1 MEKCSLVSFP
11 VVSFVDFLVFFS
23 LFETIQPCVEAA
35 LSAARLADK
44 HQQAIDITVI
54 APQPELRVRP
64 RFYEN
69 AVHTLVAPLQPLFDV
84 TGVNFLQGHVEQIL
98 PDSKEVSWKDANGDI
113 HLRRYD
119 RLVLASGS
127 HVNRDAVTG
136 AAEHA
141 FDLDQLESAA
151 VLEQHINDL
160 ALQPESEARNTVVVC
175 GGGFTGIEMA
185 LELPGRLRE
194 ILGADAKT
202 RVVVVERGAQPG
214 GRWSQELRD
223 VIIEASAELGVE
235 WLVNAEVE
243 CVDASGVT
251 LKDGQVISSQ
261 TVIWTVGVQA
271 NSLTAQINAPRD
283 RQGRLHVNA
292 NLQVVGH
299 DDIYA
304 TGDVAYAATDDKGNH
319 ALMTCQH
326 AILLGKFA
334 GNNAAADLLN
344 ITPLPYRQENYVTCL
359 DLGAWGAVYSEGW
372 DQQVKLTRAE
382 AKKLKVSIVSE
393 LIYPPKADRAVAF
406 EIADPLAPFV

>member
-1 MEKCSLVSFP
+1 MRKQILIVGAG
-11 VVSFVDFLVFFS
+11 FS
-23 LFETIQPCVEAA
+23 GMWAA
-35 LSAARLADK
+35 LSAARLLDK
-44 HQQAIDITVI
+44 EANPNIDITVI

-69 AVHTLVAPLQPLFDV
+69 AVETLVAPLQPLFDI
-84 TGVNFLQGHVEQIL
+84 TGVNFLRGTVDQLL
-98 PDSKEVSWKDANGDI
+98 PASKEVSWTDASGETR
-113 HLRRYD
+113 LQRYD

-127 HVNRDAVTG
+127 HVNRSQVAG
-136 AAEHA
+136 AQAHA

-151 VLEQHINDL
+151 VLEKHLQDL
-160 ALQPESEARNTVVVC
+160 ANQPESDARNTVVVC

-185 LELPGRLRE
+185 LELPGRLRD
-194 ILGADAKT
+194 ILGAEAKT

-214 GRWSQELRD
+214 SRYSEALRN
-223 VIIEASAELGVE
+223 VIVDASAELGVE
-235 WLVNAEVE
+235 WRVNAEVE
-243 CVDASGVT
+243 SVDASGIT
-251 LKDGQVISSQ
+251 LKDGQTIASQ

-271 NSLTAQINAPRD
+271 NDLTSQIDAPRD

-292 NLQVVGH
+292 NLQVVGYN
-299 DDIYA
+299 DIFA

-334 GNNAAADLLN
+334 GNNAAASLLDVA
-344 ITPLPYRQENYVTCL
+344 PLPYRQENYVTCL
-359 DLGAWGAVYSEGW
+359 DLGAWGAVYTEGW

-382 AKKLKVSIVSE
+382 AKKLKLSITRE
-393 LIYPPKADRAVAF
+393 LIYPPKADKAAAF

>member
-1 MEKCSLVSFP
+1 MRKQILIVGAGFAGMW
-11 VVSFVDFLVFFS
+11 
-23 LFETIQPCVEAA
+23 AA
-35 LSAARLADK
+35 LSAARLAEIN
-44 HQQAIDITVI
+44 QQSIDITVI

-64 RFYEN
+64 RFYES
-69 AVHTLVAPLQPLFDV
+69 AVQTLVAPLQPLFDV
-84 TGVNFLQGHVEQIL
+84 TGVKFLRGTVEQIL
-98 PDSKEVSWKDANGDI
+98 PASKEVSWKDDSGEVR
-113 HLRRYD
+113 LRRYD

-127 HVNRDAVTG
+127 HVNRDMVAG

-141 FDLDQLESAA
+141 FDLDQLESAS
-151 VLEQHINDL
+151 VLEQHLLDL
-160 ALQPESEARNTVVVC
+160 ANRPESDTRNTVVVC

-214 GRWSQELRD
+214 GRWSKELRD

-243 CVDASGVT
+243 SVDASGVT
-251 LKDGQVISSQ
+251 LKDGQVITSQ

-271 NSLTAQINAPRD
+271 NGLTVQIDAPRD
-283 RQGRLHVNA
+283 RQGRLHVNS
-292 NLQVVGH
+292 NLQVQGH
-299 DDIYA
+299 EDIYA

-334 GNNAAADLLN
+334 GNNAAASLLDVE
-344 ITPLPYRQENYVTCL
+344 PLPYRQEMYVTCL

-372 DQQVKLTRAE
+372 DQQVKLTREE

-393 LIYPPKADRAVAF
+393 LIYPPKAERKAAF
-406 EIADPLAPFV
+406 DMADPYAPFV

>member
-1 MEKCSLVSFP
+1 MQKQILIVGAGFAGMW
-11 VVSFVDFLVFFS
+11 
-23 LFETIQPCVEAA
+23 AA

-44 HQQAIDITVI
+44 NQQNIDITVI

-69 AVHTLVAPLQPLFDV
+69 AVQTLVAPLQPLFDV
-84 TGVNFLQGHVEQIL
+84 TGIRFLQGHVEQIL
-98 PDSKEVSWKDANGDI
+98 PGSHEVSWQDTNGEN
-113 HLRRYD
+113 HLHRYD

-127 HVNRDAVTG
+127 HVNRDAVSG

-151 VLEQHINDL
+151 VLEQHIKDL

-185 LELPGRLRE
+185 LELPSRLRN

-202 RVVVVERGAQPG
+202 RVVVVERSAQPG
-214 GRWSQELRD
+214 GRWSQALRD
-223 VIIEASAELGVE
+223 VIIDASAELGVE

-243 CVDASGVT
+243 SVDAAGVT
-251 LKDGQVISSQ
+251 LKDGQVIASQ

-271 NSLTAQINAPRD
+271 SGLTAQIDAPRD
-283 RQGRLHVNA
+283 RQGRLHVNE
-292 NLQVVGH
+292 NLQVLGH
-299 DDIYA
+299 EDIYA

-334 GNNAAADLLN
+334 GNNAAASLLD
-344 ITPLPYRQENYVTCL
+344 IAPLPYRQEMYVTCL
-359 DLGAWGAVYSEGW
+359 DLGAWGAVYTEGW
-372 DQQVKLTRAE
+372 DQQVKLTREE
-382 AKKLKVSIVSE
+382 AKKVKVSIVSE
-393 LIYPPKADRAVAF
+393 LIYPPKAERVAAF
-406 EIADPLAPFV
+406 EVADPYAPFV

>member
-1 MEKCSLVSFP
+1 MRKQILIVGAGFAGMW
-11 VVSFVDFLVFFS
+11 
-23 LFETIQPCVEAA
+23 AA

-44 HQQAIDITVI
+44 NQQDIDITVI

-64 RFYEN
+64 RFYES
-69 AVHTLVAPLQPLFDV
+69 AVQTLVAPLQPLFDV
-84 TGVNFLQGHVEQIL
+84 TGVTFLRGTVEKIL
-98 PDSKEVSWKDANGDI
+98 PASKEVSWKDTHGETRL
-113 HLRRYD
+113 HRYD

-127 HVNRDAVTG
+127 QVNRSMVAG

-151 VLEQHINDL
+151 VLEQHLQDL
-160 ALQPESEARNTVVVC
+160 DKQPESKARNTVVVC

-185 LELPGRLRE
+185 LELPGRLRD

-214 GRWSQELRD
+214 ARWSQELRD
-223 VIIEASAELGVE
+223 VIAEASTELNVE
-235 WLVNAEVE
+235 WMVNSEVE
-243 CVDASGVT
+243 SVGASGVT
-251 LKDGQVISSQ
+251 LKDGQTIASQ

-271 NSLTAQINAPRD
+271 NGLTAQIDAPRD

-299 DDIYA
+299 EDIYA

-334 GNNAAADLLN
+334 GNNVAASLLN
-344 ITPLPYRQENYVTCL
+344 VEPLPYRQEMYVTCL
-359 DLGAWGAVYSEGW
+359 DLGAWGAVYTEGW
-372 DQQVKLTRAE
+372 DQQVKLTREE
-382 AKKLKVSIVSE
+382 AKKLKMSIVSE
-393 LIYPPKADRAVAF
+393 LIYPPKADKAVAF

>member
-1 MEKCSLVSFP
+1 MRKQILIVGAGFAGMW
-11 VVSFVDFLVFFS
+11 
-23 LFETIQPCVEAA
+23 AA
-35 LSAARLADK
+35 LSAARLAELNK
-44 HQQAIDITVI
+44 QSIDITVI

-64 RFYEN
+64 RFYES
-69 AVHTLVAPLQPLFDV
+69 AVQTLVAPLQPLFDV
-84 TGVNFLQGHVEQIL
+84 TGINFLRGTVEQIL
-98 PDSKEVSWKDANGDI
+98 PASKEVSWKDDNGEI
-113 HLRRYD
+113 RLRRYD

-127 HVNRDAVTG
+127 HVNRGMVAG

-141 FDLDQLESAA
+141 FDLDQLESAS
-151 VLEQHINDL
+151 VLEQHLQDL
-160 ALQPESEARNTVVVC
+160 AQQPESDARNTVVVC

-194 ILGADAKT
+194 ILGHDAKT

-214 GRWSQELRD
+214 GRWSKELRD

-243 CVDASGVT
+243 SVDASGVT
-251 LKDGQVISSQ
+251 LKDGQVITSQ

-271 NSLTAQINAPRD
+271 SSLTSQIDAPRD
-283 RQGRLHVNA
+283 RQGRLHVDS
-292 NLQVVGH
+292 NLQVLGH
-299 DDIYA
+299 DDIFA

-334 GNNAAADLLN
+334 GNNAAASLLEVE
-344 ITPLPYRQENYVTCL
+344 PLPYRQEMYVTCL

-372 DQQVKLTRAE
+372 DQQVKLTREE

-393 LIYPPKADRAVAF
+393 LIYPPKAERKAAF
-406 EIADPLAPFV
+406 DMADPYAPFV

>member
-1 MEKCSLVSFP
+1 MRKQILIVGAG
-11 VVSFVDFLVFFS
+11 FS
-23 LFETIQPCVEAA
+23 GMWAA
-35 LSAARLADK
+35 LSAARLLDK
-44 HQQAIDITVI
+44 EANPNIDITVI

-69 AVHTLVAPLQPLFDV
+69 AVETLVAPLQPLFDI
-84 TGVNFLQGHVEQIL
+84 TGVNFLRGTVDQLL
-98 PDSKEVSWKDANGDI
+98 PASKEVSWTDASGETR
-113 HLRRYD
+113 LQRYD

-127 HVNRDAVTG
+127 HVNRSQVAG
-136 AAEHA
+136 AQTHA

-151 VLEQHINDL
+151 VLEKHLQDL
-160 ALQPESEARNTVVVC
+160 ANQPESDARNTVVVC

-185 LELPGRLRE
+185 LELPGRLRD
-194 ILGADAKT
+194 ILGAEAKT

-214 GRWSQELRD
+214 SRYSEALRN
-223 VIIEASAELGVE
+223 VIVDASAELGVE
-235 WLVNAEVE
+235 WRVNAEVE
-243 CVDASGVT
+243 SVDASGVT
-251 LKDGQVISSQ
+251 LKDGQTIASQ

-271 NSLTAQINAPRD
+271 NDLTTQIDAPRD

-292 NLQVVGH
+292 NLQVMGY
-299 DDIYA
+299 DDIFA

-334 GNNAAADLLN
+334 GNNAAASLLDVA
-344 ITPLPYRQENYVTCL
+344 PLPYRQENYVTCL
-359 DLGAWGAVYSEGW
+359 DLGAWGAVYTEGW

-382 AKKLKVSIVSE
+382 AKKLKLSITRE
-393 LIYPPKADRAVAF
+393 LIYPPKADKAAAF

>member
-1 MEKCSLVSFP
+1 MHKDILIVGAG
-11 VVSFVDFLVFFS
+11 FS
-23 LFETIQPCVEAA
+23 GMWAA
-35 LSAARLADK
+35 LSAARLVDK
-44 HQQAIDITVI
+44 YQREDIKITVI

-69 AVHTLVAPLQPLFDV
+69 AVTTLVAPLQPLFDI
-84 TGVNFLQGHVEQIL
+84 TGVNFLRGTVRQIF
-98 PDSKEVSWKDANGDI
+98 PDSKEVSWTDASGET
-113 HLRRYD
+113 RVSRYD

-127 HVNRDAVTG
+127 HVDRSQVIG
-136 AAEHA
+136 AQEHA

-151 VLEQHINDL
+151 VLEQHLKDL
-160 ALQPESEARNTVVVC
+160 AYQAESEARNTVVVC

-185 LELPGRLRE
+185 LELPGRLRN

-202 RVVVVERGAQPG
+202 RVVVVERSPEPGA
-214 GRWSQELRD
+214 RYSEALRN

-243 CVDASGVT
+243 SVDAAGVT
-251 LKDGQVISSQ
+251 LKDGRTIASQ

-271 NSLTAQINAPRD
+271 NDLTAQIDAPRD
-283 RQGRLHVNA
+283 RQGRLHVNTA
-292 NLQVVGH
+292 LQVSGH
-299 DDIYA
+299 EDIYA
-304 TGDVAYAATDDKGNH
+304 TGDVAYAATDDKGHH

-334 GNNAAADLLN
+334 GNNAAASLLEV
-344 ITPLPYRQENYVTCL
+344 TPLPYRQENYVTCL
-359 DLGAWGAVYSEGW
+359 DLGAWGAVYTEGW

-382 AKKLKVSIVSE
+382 AKKLKMSITGE
-393 LIYPPKADRAVAF
+393 LIYPPKADRTAAF

>member
-1 MEKCSLVSFP
+1 MRKQILIIGAGFAGMW
-11 VVSFVDFLVFFS
+11 
-23 LFETIQPCVEAA
+23 AA

-44 HQQAIDITVI
+44 NHQDIDITVI

-64 RFYEN
+64 RFYES
-69 AVHTLVAPLQPLFDV
+69 AVQTLVAPLQPLFDV
-84 TGVNFLQGHVEQIL
+84 TGVTFLRGTVEKIL
-98 PDSKEVSWKDANGDI
+98 PDSKEVSWKDTHGETRL
-113 HLRRYD
+113 HRYD

-127 HVNRDAVTG
+127 QVNRSMVAG

-151 VLEQHINDL
+151 VLEQHLQDL
-160 ALQPESEARNTVVVC
+160 AKQPESKARNTVVVC

-185 LELPGRLRE
+185 LELPGRLRD

-214 GRWSQELRD
+214 ARWSQELRD
-223 VIIEASAELGVE
+223 VIAEASAELNVE
-235 WLVNAEVE
+235 WMVNTEVE
-243 CVDASGVT
+243 SVDASGVT
-251 LKDGQVISSQ
+251 LKDGQTIASQ

-271 NSLTAQINAPRD
+271 NGLTAQINAPRD

-292 NLQVVGH
+292 NLQVVGYE
-299 DDIYA
+299 DIYA

-334 GNNAAADLLN
+334 GNNVAASLLN
-344 ITPLPYRQENYVTCL
+344 VEPLPYRQEMYVTCL
-359 DLGAWGAVYSEGW
+359 DLGAWGAVYTEGW

-382 AKKLKVSIVSE
+382 AKKLKMSIVSE
-393 LIYPPKADRAVAF
+393 LIYPPKADKAVAF

>member
-1 MEKCSLVSFP
+1 MRKQILIVGAG
-11 VVSFVDFLVFFS
+11 FS
-23 LFETIQPCVEAA
+23 GMWAA

-44 HQQAIDITVI
+44 HQNDTIDITVI

-69 AVHTLVAPLQPLFDV
+69 AVQTLVAPLQPLFDE
-84 TGVNFLQGHVEQIL
+84 TGVNFLRGTVAQIL
-98 PDSKEVSWKDANGDI
+98 PDSKEVSWADASGKT
-113 HLRRYD
+113 HLHRYD
-119 RLVLASGS
+119 RLILASGS
-127 HVNRDAVTG
+127 HVNRSLVTG
-136 AAEHA
+136 ADAHA

-151 VLEQHINDL
+151 VLEQHLKDL
-160 ALQPESEARNTVVVC
+160 ANKEESDARNTVVVG

-185 LELPGRLRE
+185 LELPGRLRD

-202 RVVVVERGAQPG
+202 RVVVVERGPQPG
-214 GRWSQELRD
+214 ARYSEELRN

-235 WLVNAEVE
+235 WLVNTEVE
-243 CVDASGVT
+243 SVDATGIT
-251 LKDGQVISSQ
+251 LKDGQTIASQ

-271 NSLTAQINAPRD
+271 NDLTGQIDAPRD

-292 NLQVVGH
+292 QLQVVGH

-334 GNNAAADLLN
+334 GNNAAADLLEVA
-344 ITPLPYRQENYVTCL
+344 PLPYRQENYVTCL
-359 DLGAWGAVYSEGW
+359 DLGAWGAVYTEGW

-382 AKKLKVSIVSE
+382 AKKLKLSIVSE

>member
-1 MEKCSLVSFP
+1 MRKQILIVGAG
-11 VVSFVDFLVFFS
+11 FS
-23 LFETIQPCVEAA
+23 GMWAA

-44 HQQAIDITVI
+44 HQNDTIDITVI

-69 AVHTLVAPLQPLFDV
+69 AVQTLVAPLQPLFDE
-84 TGVNFLQGHVEQIL
+84 TGVNFLRGTVAQIL
-98 PDSKEVSWKDANGDI
+98 PDSKEVSWADASGKT
-113 HLRRYD
+113 HLHRYD
-119 RLVLASGS
+119 RLILASGS
-127 HVNRDAVTG
+127 HVNRSLVTG
-136 AAEHA
+136 ADAHA

-151 VLEQHINDL
+151 VLEQHLKDL
-160 ALQPESEARNTVVVC
+160 ANKEESDARNTVVVC

-185 LELPGRLRE
+185 LELPGRLRD

-202 RVVVVERGAQPG
+202 RVVVVERGPQPG
-214 GRWSQELRD
+214 ARYSEELRN

-235 WLVNAEVE
+235 WLVNTEVE
-243 CVDASGVT
+243 SVDATGIT
-251 LKDGQVISSQ
+251 LKGGQTIASQ

-271 NSLTAQINAPRD
+271 NDLTGQIDAPRD

-292 NLQVVGH
+292 QLQVVGH

-334 GNNAAADLLN
+334 GNNAAADLLEVA
-344 ITPLPYRQENYVTCL
+344 PLPYRQENYVTCL
-359 DLGAWGAVYSEGW
+359 DLGAWGAVYTEGW

-382 AKKLKVSIVSE
+382 AKKLKLSIVSE

>member
-1 MEKCSLVSFP
+1 MRKQILIVGAG
-11 VVSFVDFLVFFS
+11 FS
-23 LFETIQPCVEAA
+23 GMWAA

-44 HQQAIDITVI
+44 HQNDTIDITVI

-69 AVHTLVAPLQPLFDV
+69 AVQTLVAPLQPLFDE
-84 TGVNFLQGHVEQIL
+84 TGVNFLRGTVAQIL
-98 PDSKEVSWKDANGDI
+98 PDSKEVSWADASGKT
-113 HLRRYD
+113 HLHRYD
-119 RLVLASGS
+119 RLILASGS
-127 HVNRDAVTG
+127 HVNRSLVTG
-136 AAEHA
+136 ADAHA

-151 VLEQHINDL
+151 VLEQHLKDL
-160 ALQPESEARNTVVVC
+160 ANKEESDARNTVVVC

-185 LELPGRLRE
+185 LELPGRLRD
-194 ILGADAKT
+194 ILGADAKI
-202 RVVVVERGAQPG
+202 RVVVVERGPQPG
-214 GRWSQELRD
+214 ARYSEELRN

-235 WLVNAEVE
+235 WLVNTEVE
-243 CVDASGVT
+243 SVDATGIT
-251 LKDGQVISSQ
+251 LKDGQTIASQ

-271 NSLTAQINAPRD
+271 NDLTGQIDAPRD

-292 NLQVVGH
+292 QLQVVGH

-334 GNNAAADLLN
+334 GNNAAADLLEVA
-344 ITPLPYRQENYVTCL
+344 PLPYRQENYVTCL
-359 DLGAWGAVYSEGW
+359 DLGAWGAVYTEGW

-382 AKKLKVSIVSE
+382 AKKLKLSIVSE

>member
-1 MEKCSLVSFP
+1 MRKQILIVGAGFAGMW
-11 VVSFVDFLVFFS
+11 
-23 LFETIQPCVEAA
+23 AA

-44 HQQAIDITVI
+44 NQQDIDITVI

-64 RFYEN
+64 RFYES
-69 AVHTLVAPLQPLFDV
+69 AVETLVAPLQPLFDV
-84 TGVNFLQGHVEQIL
+84 TGVNFLRGTVEQIL
-98 PDSKEVSWKDANGDI
+98 PASKEVSWKDANGEI
-113 HLRRYD
+113 RLRRYD

-127 HVNRDAVTG
+127 NVNRNIVAG

-151 VLEQHINDL
+151 ILEQHLQGL
-160 ALQPESEARNTVVVC
+160 ASQPESEARNTVVVC

-185 LELPGRLRE
+185 LELPGRLRD

-214 GRWSQELRD
+214 ARWSQELRD
-223 VIIEASAELGVE
+223 VIAEASTELNVE
-235 WLVNAEVE
+235 WMVNSEVE
-243 CVDASGVT
+243 SVDASGVT
-251 LKDGQVISSQ
+251 LKDGQTIASQ

-271 NSLTAQINAPRD
+271 NGLTTQIDAPRD

-292 NLQVVGH
+292 NLQVLGH
-299 DDIYA
+299 EDIYA

-334 GNNAAADLLN
+334 GNNVAASLLN
-344 ITPLPYRQENYVTCL
+344 VEPLPYRQEMYVTCL

-372 DQQVKLTRAE
+372 DQQVKLTREE

>member
-1 MEKCSLVSFP
+1 MRKQILIVGAG
-11 VVSFVDFLVFFS
+11 FS
-23 LFETIQPCVEAA
+23 GMWAA

-44 HQQAIDITVI
+44 HQNDTIDITVI

-69 AVHTLVAPLQPLFDV
+69 AVQTLVAPLQPLFDE
-84 TGVNFLQGHVEQIL
+84 TGVNFLRGTVAQIL
-98 PDSKEVSWKDANGDI
+98 PDSKEVSWADASGKT
-113 HLRRYD
+113 HLHRYD
-119 RLVLASGS
+119 RLILASGS
-127 HVNRDAVTG
+127 HVNRSLVTG
-136 AAEHA
+136 ADAHA

-151 VLEQHINDL
+151 VLEQHLKDL
-160 ALQPESEARNTVVVC
+160 ANKEESAARNTVVVC

-185 LELPGRLRE
+185 LELPGRLRD

-202 RVVVVERGAQPG
+202 RVVVVERGPQPG
-214 GRWSQELRD
+214 ARYSEELRN

-235 WLVNAEVE
+235 WLVNTEVE
-243 CVDASGVT
+243 SVDATGIT
-251 LKDGQVISSQ
+251 LKDGQTIASQ

-271 NSLTAQINAPRD
+271 NDLTGQIDAPRD
-283 RQGRLHVNA
+283 RQGHVNA
-292 NLQVVGH
+292 QLQVVGH

-334 GNNAAADLLN
+334 GNNAAADLLEVA
-344 ITPLPYRQENYVTCL
+344 PLPYRQENYVTCL
-359 DLGAWGAVYSEGW
+359 DLGAWGAVYTEGW

-382 AKKLKVSIVSE
+382 AKKLKLSIVSE

>member
-1 MEKCSLVSFP
+1 MRKQILIVGAG
-11 VVSFVDFLVFFS
+11 FS
-23 LFETIQPCVEAA
+23 GMWAA
-35 LSAARLADK
+35 LSAARLLDK
-44 HQQAIDITVI
+44 EANPNIDITVI

-69 AVHTLVAPLQPLFDV
+69 AVETLVAPLQPLFDI
-84 TGVNFLQGHVEQIL
+84 TGVNFLRGTVDQLL
-98 PDSKEVSWKDANGDI
+98 PASKEVSWTDASGETR
-113 HLRRYD
+113 LQRYD

-127 HVNRDAVTG
+127 HVNRSQVAG
-136 AAEHA
+136 AQTHA

-151 VLEQHINDL
+151 VLEKHLQDL
-160 ALQPESEARNTVVVC
+160 ANQPESDARNTMIVC

-185 LELPGRLRE
+185 LELPGRLRD
-194 ILGADAKT
+194 ILGAEAKT

-214 GRWSQELRD
+214 SRYSEALRN
-223 VIIEASAELGVE
+223 VIVDASAELGVE
-235 WLVNAEVE
+235 WRVNAEVE
-243 CVDASGVT
+243 SVDASGVT
-251 LKDGQVISSQ
+251 LKDGQTIASQ

-271 NSLTAQINAPRD
+271 NDLTTQIDAPRD

-292 NLQVVGH
+292 NLQVVGY
-299 DDIYA
+299 DDIFA

-334 GNNAAADLLN
+334 GNNAAASLLDVA
-344 ITPLPYRQENYVTCL
+344 PLPYRQENYVTCL
-359 DLGAWGAVYSEGW
+359 DLGAWGAVYTEGW

-382 AKKLKVSIVSE
+382 AKKLKLSITRE
-393 LIYPPKADRAVAF
+393 LIYPPKADKAAAF

>member
-1 MEKCSLVSFP
+1 MRKQILIVGAGFAGMW
-11 VVSFVDFLVFFS
+11 
-23 LFETIQPCVEAA
+23 AA

-44 HQQAIDITVI
+44 NQQDIDITVI

-64 RFYEN
+64 RFYES
-69 AVHTLVAPLQPLFDV
+69 AVQTLVAPLQPLFDV
-84 TGVNFLQGHVEQIL
+84 TGVTFLRGTVEKIL
-98 PDSKEVSWKDANGDI
+98 PASKEVSWKDTHGETRL
-113 HLRRYD
+113 HRYD

-127 HVNRDAVTG
+127 QVNRSMVAG

-151 VLEQHINDL
+151 VLEQHLQDL
-160 ALQPESEARNTVVVC
+160 AKQPESKARNTVVVC

-185 LELPGRLRE
+185 LELPGRLHD

-214 GRWSQELRD
+214 ARWSQELRD
-223 VIIEASAELGVE
+223 VIAEASTELNVE
-235 WLVNAEVE
+235 WMVNSEVE
-243 CVDASGVT
+243 SVGASGVT
-251 LKDGQVISSQ
+251 LKDGQTIASQ

-271 NSLTAQINAPRD
+271 NGLTAQIDAPRD

-299 DDIYA
+299 EDIYA

-334 GNNAAADLLN
+334 GNNVAASLLN
-344 ITPLPYRQENYVTCL
+344 VEPLPYRQEMYVTCL
-359 DLGAWGAVYSEGW
+359 DLGAWGAVYTEGW
-372 DQQVKLTRAE
+372 DQQVKLTREE
-382 AKKLKVSIVSE
+382 AKKLKMSIVSE
-393 LIYPPKADRAVAF
+393 LIYPPKADKAVAF

>member
-1 MEKCSLVSFP
+1 MRKQILIIGAGFAGMW
-11 VVSFVDFLVFFS
+11 
-23 LFETIQPCVEAA
+23 AA

-44 HQQAIDITVI
+44 NQQDIDITVI

-64 RFYEN
+64 RFYES
-69 AVHTLVAPLQPLFDV
+69 AVQTLVAPLQPLFDV
-84 TGVNFLQGHVEQIL
+84 TGVTFLRGTVEKIL
-98 PDSKEVSWKDANGDI
+98 PASKEVSWKDTHGETRL
-113 HLRRYD
+113 HRYD

-127 HVNRDAVTG
+127 QVNRSMVAG
-136 AAEHA
+136 AAEYA

-151 VLEQHINDL
+151 VLEQHLQDL
-160 ALQPESEARNTVVVC
+160 AKQPESKARNTVVVC

-185 LELPGRLRE
+185 LELPGRLRD

-214 GRWSQELRD
+214 ARWSQELRD
-223 VIIEASAELGVE
+223 VIAEASTELNVE
-235 WLVNAEVE
+235 WMVNTEVE
-243 CVDASGVT
+243 SVDASGVT
-251 LKDGQVISSQ
+251 LKDGQTIASQ

-271 NSLTAQINAPRD
+271 NGLTAQIDAPRD

-299 DDIYA
+299 EDIYA

-319 ALMTCQH
+319 AMMTCQH

-334 GNNAAADLLN
+334 GNNVAASLLN
-344 ITPLPYRQENYVTCL
+344 VEPLPYRQEMYVTCL
-359 DLGAWGAVYSEGW
+359 DLGAWGAVYTEGW

-382 AKKLKVSIVSE
+382 AKKLKMSIVSE
-393 LIYPPKADRAVAF
+393 LIYPPKADKAVAF

>member
-1 MEKCSLVSFP
+1 MRKQILIIGAGFAGMW
-11 VVSFVDFLVFFS
+11 
-23 LFETIQPCVEAA
+23 AA

-44 HQQAIDITVI
+44 NQQDIDITVI

-64 RFYEN
+64 RFYES
-69 AVHTLVAPLQPLFDV
+69 AVQTLVAPLQPLFDV
-84 TGVNFLQGHVEQIL
+84 TGVTFLRGTVEKIL
-98 PDSKEVSWKDANGDI
+98 PDSKEVSWKDI
-113 HLRRYD
+113 HGETRLHRYD

-127 HVNRDAVTG
+127 QVNRSMVAG

-151 VLEQHINDL
+151 VLEQHLQDL
-160 ALQPESEARNTVVVC
+160 AKQPESKARNTVVVC

-185 LELPGRLRE
+185 LELPGRLRD

-214 GRWSQELRD
+214 ARWSQELRD
-223 VIIEASAELGVE
+223 VIAEASTELNVE
-235 WLVNAEVE
+235 WMVNAEVE
-243 CVDASGVT
+243 SVDASGVT
-251 LKDGQVISSQ
+251 LKDGQTIASQ

-271 NSLTAQINAPRD
+271 NGLTAQIDAPRD

-299 DDIYA
+299 EDIYA

-334 GNNAAADLLN
+334 GNNVAASLLN
-344 ITPLPYRQENYVTCL
+344 VEPLPYRQEMYVTCL
-359 DLGAWGAVYSEGW
+359 DLGAWGAVYTEGW

-382 AKKLKVSIVSE
+382 AKKLKMSIVSE
-393 LIYPPKADRAVAF
+393 LIYPPKADKSVAF

>member
-1 MEKCSLVSFP
+1 MRKQILIVGAG
-11 VVSFVDFLVFFS
+11 FS
-23 LFETIQPCVEAA
+23 GMWAA

-44 HQQAIDITVI
+44 HQNDTIDITVI

-69 AVHTLVAPLQPLFDV
+69 AVQTLVAPLQPLFDE
-84 TGVNFLQGHVEQIL
+84 TGVNFLRGTVAQIL
-98 PDSKEVSWKDANGDI
+98 PDSKEVSWADASGKT
-113 HLRRYD
+113 HLHRYD
-119 RLVLASGS
+119 RLILASGS
-127 HVNRDAVTG
+127 HVNRSLVTG
-136 AAEHA
+136 ADAHA
-141 FDLDQLESAA
+141 FDLDQLESAT
-151 VLEQHINDL
+151 VLEQHLKDL
-160 ALQPESEARNTVVVC
+160 ANKEESDARNTVVVC

-185 LELPGRLRE
+185 LELPGRLRD

-202 RVVVVERGAQPG
+202 RVVVVERGPQPG
-214 GRWSQELRD
+214 ARYSEELRN

-235 WLVNAEVE
+235 WLVNTEVE
-243 CVDASGVT
+243 SVDATGIT
-251 LKDGQVISSQ
+251 LKDGQTIASQ

-271 NSLTAQINAPRD
+271 NDLTGQIDAPRD

-292 NLQVVGH
+292 QLQVVGH

-334 GNNAAADLLN
+334 GNNAAADLLEV
-344 ITPLPYRQENYVTCL
+344 TPLPYRQENYVTCL
-359 DLGAWGAVYSEGW
+359 DLGAWGAVYTEGW

-382 AKKLKVSIVSE
+382 AKKLKLSIVSE

>member
-1 MEKCSLVSFP
+1 MRKQILIVGAGFAGMW
-11 VVSFVDFLVFFS
+11 
-23 LFETIQPCVEAA
+23 AA
-35 LSAARLADK
+35 LSAARLAEIN
-44 HQQAIDITVI
+44 QQSIDITVI

-64 RFYEN
+64 RFYES
-69 AVHTLVAPLQPLFDV
+69 AVQTLVAPLQPLFDV
-84 TGVNFLQGHVEQIL
+84 TGVKFLRGTVEQIL
-98 PDSKEVSWKDANGDI
+98 PASKEVSWKDDSGEVR
-113 HLRRYD
+113 LRRYD

-127 HVNRDAVTG
+127 HVNRDMVAG

-141 FDLDQLESAA
+141 FDLDQLESAS
-151 VLEQHINDL
+151 VLEQHLLDL
-160 ALQPESEARNTVVVC
+160 ANQPESDARNTVVVC

-214 GRWSQELRD
+214 GRWSKELRD

-243 CVDASGVT
+243 SVNASGVT
-251 LKDGQVISSQ
+251 LKDGQVITSQ

-271 NSLTAQINAPRD
+271 NGLTSQIDAPRD
-283 RQGRLHVNA
+283 RQGRLHVNS
-292 NLQVVGH
+292 NLQVQGH
-299 DDIYA
+299 EDIYA

-334 GNNAAADLLN
+334 GNNAAASLLDVE
-344 ITPLPYRQENYVTCL
+344 PLPYRQEMYVTCL

-372 DQQVKLTRAE
+372 DQQVKLTREE

-393 LIYPPKADRAVAF
+393 LIYPPKAERKAAF
-406 EIADPLAPFV
+406 DMADPYAPFV

>member
-1 MEKCSLVSFP
+1 MRKQILIVGAG
-11 VVSFVDFLVFFS
+11 FS
-23 LFETIQPCVEAA
+23 GMWAA
-35 LSAARLADK
+35 LSAARLLDK
-44 HQQAIDITVI
+44 EANPNIDITVI

-69 AVHTLVAPLQPLFDV
+69 AVETLVAPLQPLFDI
-84 TGVNFLQGHVEQIL
+84 TGVNFLRGTVDQLL
-98 PDSKEVSWKDANGDI
+98 PASKEVSWTDASGETR
-113 HLRRYD
+113 LQCYD

-127 HVNRDAVTG
+127 HVNRSQVAG
-136 AAEHA
+136 AQAHA

-151 VLEQHINDL
+151 VLEKHLQDL
-160 ALQPESEARNTVVVC
+160 ANQPESDARNTVVVC

-185 LELPGRLRE
+185 LELPGRLRD
-194 ILGADAKT
+194 ILGAEAKT

-214 GRWSQELRD
+214 SRYSEALRN
-223 VIIEASAELGVE
+223 VIVDASAELGVE
-235 WLVNAEVE
+235 WRVNAEVE
-243 CVDASGVT
+243 SVDASGVT
-251 LKDGQVISSQ
+251 LKDGQTIASQ

-271 NSLTAQINAPRD
+271 NDLTTQIDAPRD

-292 NLQVVGH
+292 NLQVMGY
-299 DDIYA
+299 DDIFA

-334 GNNAAADLLN
+334 GNNAAASLLDVA
-344 ITPLPYRQENYVTCL
+344 PLPYRQENYVTCL
-359 DLGAWGAVYSEGW
+359 DLGAWGAVYTEGW

-382 AKKLKVSIVSE
+382 AKKLKLSITHE
-393 LIYPPKADRAVAF
+393 LIYPPKADKAAAF

>member
-1 MEKCSLVSFP
+1 MRKQILIVGA
-11 VVSFVDFLVFFS
+11 DFS
-23 LFETIQPCVEAA
+23 GMWAA

-44 HQQAIDITVI
+44 HQNDTIDITVI

-69 AVHTLVAPLQPLFDV
+69 AVQTLVAPLQPLFDE
-84 TGVNFLQGHVEQIL
+84 TGVNFLRGTVAQIL
-98 PDSKEVSWKDANGDI
+98 PDSKEVSWADASGKT
-113 HLRRYD
+113 HLHRYD
-119 RLVLASGS
+119 RLILASGS
-127 HVNRDAVTG
+127 HVNRSLVTG
-136 AAEHA
+136 ADAHA

-151 VLEQHINDL
+151 VLEQHLKDL
-160 ALQPESEARNTVVVC
+160 ANKEESDARNTVVVC

-185 LELPGRLRE
+185 LELPGRLRD

-202 RVVVVERGAQPG
+202 RVVVVERGPQPG
-214 GRWSQELRD
+214 ARYSEELRN

-235 WLVNAEVE
+235 WLVNTEVE
-243 CVDASGVT
+243 SVDATGIT
-251 LKDGQVISSQ
+251 LKDGQTIASQ

-271 NSLTAQINAPRD
+271 NDLTGQIDAPRD

-292 NLQVVGH
+292 QLQVVGH

-334 GNNAAADLLN
+334 GNNAAADLLEVA
-344 ITPLPYRQENYVTCL
+344 PLPYRQENYVTCL
-359 DLGAWGAVYSEGW
+359 DLGAWGAVYTEGW

-382 AKKLKVSIVSE
+382 AKKLKLSIVSE

>member
-1 MEKCSLVSFP
+1 MRKQILIVGAGFAGMW
-11 VVSFVDFLVFFS
+11 
-23 LFETIQPCVEAA
+23 AA
-35 LSAARLADK
+35 LSAARLAELNK
-44 HQQAIDITVI
+44 QSIDITVI

-64 RFYEN
+64 RFYES
-69 AVHTLVAPLQPLFDV
+69 AVQTLVAPLQPLFDA
-84 TGVNFLQGHVEQIL
+84 TGVNFLRGTVEQIL
-98 PDSKEVSWKDANGDI
+98 PASKEVSWKDDNGEVRL
-113 HLRRYD
+113 HRYD

-127 HVNRDAVTG
+127 HVNRDMVAG

-141 FDLDQLESAA
+141 FDLDQLESAS
-151 VLEQHINDL
+151 VLEQHLQDL
-160 ALQPESEARNTVVVC
+160 AQQPESEARNTVVVC

-202 RVVVVERGAQPG
+202 RVVVVERGTQPG
-214 GRWSQELRD
+214 GRWSKELRD

-243 CVDASGVT
+243 SVDASGVT
-251 LKDGQVISSQ
+251 LKDGQVITSQ

-271 NSLTAQINAPRD
+271 SGLTSQIDAPRD
-283 RQGRLHVNA
+283 RQGRLHVDS
-292 NLQVVGH
+292 NLQVLGH
-299 DDIYA
+299 DDIFA

-334 GNNAAADLLN
+334 GNNAAASLLDVE
-344 ITPLPYRQENYVTCL
+344 PQPYRQEMYVTCL

-372 DQQVKLTRAE
+372 DQQVKLTREE

-393 LIYPPKADRAVAF
+393 LIYPPKAERKAAF
-406 EIADPLAPFV
+406 DMADPYAPFV

>member
-1 MEKCSLVSFP
+1 MHKQILIVGAGFAGMW
-11 VVSFVDFLVFFS
+11 
-23 LFETIQPCVEAA
+23 AA

-44 HQQAIDITVI
+44 HQQPIDITVI

-64 RFYEN
+64 RFYES
-69 AVHTLVAPLQPLFDV
+69 AVQTLVAPLQPLFDV

-98 PDSKEVSWKDANGDI
+98 PDSKEVSWQDANGEI

-127 HVNRDAVTG
+127 HVNRDAVAG
-136 AAEHA
+136 AAEYA

-151 VLEQHINDL
+151 VLEQHIKDL
-160 ALQPESEARNTVVVC
+160 AQQPESEARNTVVVC

-194 ILGADAKT
+194 ILGTDAKT
-202 RVVVVERGAQPG
+202 RIVVVERGAQPG

-243 CVDASGVT
+243 CVDACGVT
-251 LKDGQVISSQ
+251 LKDGQVIASQ

-271 NSLTAQINAPRD
+271 SGLTGQINAPRD
-283 RQGRLHVNA
+283 RQGRLHVNG

-299 DDIYA
+299 EDIYA

-334 GNNAAADLLN
+334 GNNAAASLLN
-344 ITPLPYRQENYVTCL
+344 VAPLPYRQEMYVTCL
-359 DLGAWGAVYSEGW
+359 DLGAWGAVYTEGW

-393 LIYPPKADRAVAF
+393 LIYPPKVERAAAF
-406 EIADPLAPFV
+406 EVADPYAPFV